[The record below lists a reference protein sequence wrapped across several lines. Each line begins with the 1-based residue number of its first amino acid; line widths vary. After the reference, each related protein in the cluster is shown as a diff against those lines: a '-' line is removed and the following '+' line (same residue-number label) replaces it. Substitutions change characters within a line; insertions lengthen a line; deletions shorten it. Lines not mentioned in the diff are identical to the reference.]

1 MRRSTTCL
9 TRPAGA
15 RNGLDHANQLY
26 QEIKSPRAIQNDS
39 LTPDLDCQTHTTGRH
54 IGSFW
59 RVWRYSLGRWSNRDR
74 SVRARPIAAT
84 PPAGP

>member
-1 MRRSTTCL
+1 M

-54 IGSFW
+54 IVLDLF
-59 RVWRYSLGRWSNRDR
+59 
-74 SVRARPIAAT
+74 A
-84 PPAGP
+84 